1 MTDKSFPDEP
11 EKTTAEREAEARE
24 RARAA
29 MTYQEPEQK
38 TPPGQPEVT
47 RFRKASGHRT
57 LIVSLLS
64 LALVIALASGGDRLL
79 SALKRDDEK
88 KSDTAPPPSSGR
100 CSRSVRIWAWTVT
113 RLACSGS
120 ANSKAQTRPVRR

>member
-11 EKTTAEREAEARE
+11 KKTTAEREAEARE

-29 MTYQEPEQK
+29 MAYQEPEQK

-47 RFRKASGHRT
+47 RFRKTSGHRT

-64 LALVIALASGGDRLL
+64 LVLVIALASGGDRLL
-79 SALKRDDEK
+79 SALKRGDEK
-88 KSDTAPPPSSGR
+88 ESDTAPPPSSGAGR
-100 CSRSVRIWAWTVT
+100 
-113 RLACSGS
+113 
-120 ANSKAQTRPVRR
+120 RPTPLRTDGREPAMTLGQNI

>member
-29 MTYQEPEQK
+29 MAYQEPEQK

-47 RFRKASGHRT
+47 RFRKASGRRT

-64 LALVIALASGGDRLL
+64 LVLVIALASGGDRLL
-79 SALKRDDEK
+79 SALKRGAEK
-88 KSDTAPPPSSGR
+88 ESDAP
-100 CSRSVRIWAWTVT
+100 A
-113 RLACSGS
+113 RLRDGAAG
-120 ANSKAQTRPVRR
+120 A

>member
-29 MTYQEPEQK
+29 MAYQEPEQK
-38 TPPGQPEVT
+38 TPPGKPEVT

-64 LALVIALASGGDRLL
+64 LVWSSRWHPVAIVF
-79 SALKRDDEK
+79 SA
-88 KSDTAPPPSSGR
+88 P
-100 CSRSVRIWAWTVT
+100 
-113 RLACSGS
+113 
-120 ANSKAQTRPVRR
+120 